1 MAEKLSTK
9 FYGLLYLG
17 ENCQETAPIHL
28 QLLSGF
34 NYKNRKL
41 SSYIDYSPEG
51 VNYKL
56 FKNSCQYNITEN
68 VYKKALSR
76 KRKKRKFYTV
86 LNQISEMNRNVTDL
100 IHVDESILDIE
111 EGYEKNCL
119 FLSDFESFEERE
131 KLIAIARALLDIIAA
146 NPEDVREAITPVT
159 AIYRKQNTDPLTVS
173 S

>member
-17 ENCQETAPIHL
+17 ENCQETAPIYL
-28 QLLSGF
+28 QLLSGY
-34 NYKNRKL
+34 NYKNTKL

-76 KRKKRKFYTV
+76 KRKK
-86 LNQISEMNRNVTDL
+86 N
-100 IHVDESILDIE
+100 
-111 EGYEKNCL
+111 
-119 FLSDFESFEERE
+119 
-131 KLIAIARALLDIIAA
+131 A
-146 NPEDVREAITPVT
+146 NFIRF
-159 AIYRKQNTDPLTVS
+159 
-173 S
+173 